1 MASLRPP
8 TSLLFDRCALY
19 ISLLKACWR
28 TTVMAQKDYVFKNVA
43 VPEEDHRRLSMI
55 AAREDRSMARQLA
68 VMIREKFRDLE
79 LELAAQPH
87 DAAAA
92 AKSSGTKP

>member
-1 MASLRPP
+1 
-8 TSLLFDRCALY
+8 
-19 ISLLKACWR
+19 
-28 TTVMAQKDYVFKNVA
+28 MAQKDYVFKNVA

-55 AAREDRSMARQLA
+55 ASKEDRSMARQLA

-92 AKSSGTKP
+92 SKVSGTKS